1 MSIPAQ
7 ALRREQHTRDMLNML
22 IDASKVC
29 MTWLRLER
37 HGGAPNDQEACER
50 SHALLD
56 RSLRDGR
63 RARRLRARCL
73 EGRGSLAWLCLALAA
88 RLTRSFGDSSALL
101 EVEPSQ
107 RPRA

>member
-1 MSIPAQ
+1 MQSAPR
-7 ALRREQHTRDMLNML
+7 LGLSGPCPSRPRRYGEQHTRDMLKML

-37 HGGAPNDQEACER
+37 HGRAPNDQEACER
-50 SHALLD
+50 SHSLLD

-73 EGRGSLAWLCLALAA
+73 EGRGSLARLCLALAV
-88 RLTRSFGDSSALL
+88 RLTR
-101 EVEPSQ
+101 
-107 RPRA
+107 